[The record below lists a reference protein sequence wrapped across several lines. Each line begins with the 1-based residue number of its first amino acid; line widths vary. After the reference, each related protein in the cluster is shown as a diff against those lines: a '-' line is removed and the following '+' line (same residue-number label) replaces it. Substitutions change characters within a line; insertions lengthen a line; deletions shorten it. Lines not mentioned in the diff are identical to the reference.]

1 MDTASL
7 IEPKEVSEPQLAAPP
22 KEPNV
27 PWWDAMVKSPIFIPA
42 CAVTAGLIFLFW
54 HLISR
59 LGRLWMDD
67 SGYYSHGFLV
77 PFIAGYIIVKKWDQ
91 LKDIPVKTGYGG
103 IPALAFFAYLAYV
116 TTHTNIN
123 AILSIAFLFCILS
136 CIWFV
141 AGWRWMLALSLPV
154 LYLGFA
160 LPLWT
165 GAIDFYTNPAQ
176 LASTTVAFQILK
188 AIGLSPIQ
196 MKGEPTNI
204 YLDHYTFNVAV
215 PCSGLKLILAVTA
228 FTSFFMMVA
237 KLKWWGY
244 AAMTA
249 LILPLCVFV
258 NGLRIA
264 LIGLVGNTF
273 GSTPEEHDAAAH
285 LFHDWSGYLTLLV
298 CFFLLFKIARGLG
311 WKD

>member
-7 IEPKEVSEPQLAAPP
+7 IEPKPVNESQVETSTDLP
-22 KEPNV
+22 KV
-27 PWWDAMVKSPIFIPA
+27 PWWDAMVKSPVFVPA
-42 CAVTAGLIFLFW
+42 VAVTAGLIFFFW
-54 HLISR
+54 YLIAR

-67 SGYYSHGFLV
+67 SGYYSHGFLI
-77 PFIAGYIIVKKWDQ
+77 PLISGYVVYKKWDK
-91 LKDIPVKTGYGG
+91 LKTIPVQPGYAA
-103 IPALAFFAYLAYV
+103 IPFLGFFAYLAYV

-123 AILSIAFLFCILS
+123 AILAISFLMCILG

-176 LASTTVAFQILK
+176 LWSTTVAYQMLK
-188 AIGLSPIQ
+188 AFGMNPLRPDSD
-196 MKGEPTNI
+196 PTSI
-204 YLDHYTFNVAV
+204 YLNHYTFNVAV
-215 PCSGLKLILAVTA
+215 PCSGLKLLLAVTA
-228 FTSFFMMVA
+228 FTCFFMMIA
-237 KLKWWGY
+237 NLKWWGY
-244 AAMTA
+244 VAMTF
-249 LILPLCVFV
+249 LIFPLCILI

-264 LIGLVGNTF
+264 LIGVVGNSI
-273 GSTPEEHDAAAH
+273 GNTPEEHDHAAH
-285 LFHDWSGYLTLLV
+285 VFHDWSGYITLLI
-298 CFFLLFKIARGLG
+298 CFFILFKVARGLG